1 MVIEEMRRS
10 GREVYQSVNA
20 LRVCGPGGSARVLDS
35 NVHWRGHQE
44 ATTASYTCTRATQ
57 GTLEGPDS
65 VLTLAISRWMNSLG
79 SLK

>member
-1 MVIEEMRRS
+1 M
-10 GREVYQSVNA
+10 YQSVIA
-20 LRVCGPGGSARVLDS
+20 LRVRDRGGSARVLDS

-44 ATTASYTCTRATQ
+44 ATTASYTCTRAAQ

-79 SLK
+79 LLK